1 VVEGLARPGL
11 VRRDGR
17 LVEVPQGSASR
28 EIDFGARRERAVRIS
43 WGDVFTAYHT
53 TGIPNI
59 EVYTT
64 MPGSAGFA
72 LVALRLAAPLLSGR
86 LSQAALRWW
95 LRRLPAGPI
104 AEPREKSR
112 TIVWGEV
119 RDGAG
124 RVAQARLSGPDG
136 YAFTAFTALAAANV
150 VLEGKAPPGFQ
161 TPARAFGADWV
172 LGFEGVARE
181 DTP

>member
-1 VVEGLARPGL
+1 
-11 VRRDGR
+11 
-17 LVEVPQGSASR
+17 
-28 EIDFGARRERAVRIS
+28 
-43 WGDVFTAYHT
+43 
-53 TGIPNI
+53 
-59 EVYTT
+59 
-64 MPGSAGFA
+64 
-72 LVALRLAAPLLSGR
+72 
-86 LSQAALRWW
+86 
-95 LRRLPAGPI
+95 LRRLPAGPT
-104 AEPREKSR
+104 AEQREKSR

-124 RVAQARLSGPDG
+124 RVARARLTAPDG
-136 YAFTAFTALAAANV
+136 YAFTAITALAAANA